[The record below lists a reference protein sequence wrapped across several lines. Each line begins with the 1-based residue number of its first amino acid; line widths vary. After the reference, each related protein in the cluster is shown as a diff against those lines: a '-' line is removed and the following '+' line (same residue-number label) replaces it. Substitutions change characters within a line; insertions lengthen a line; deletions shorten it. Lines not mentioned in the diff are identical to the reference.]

1 MKITNK
7 TVCIHFEHN
16 VKVGT
21 NGAIEATIEHQAWVY
36 KNNDGVINIDLDF
49 ADVRDVKFLGI
60 AVEGGYEGYKK
71 FKTTM
76 KELGIDVDQL
86 IDNAAAEL
94 ITDEDMIRLKSM
106 YTF

>member
-21 NGAIEATIEHQAWVY
+21 NGAIEATVEHQAWLY
-36 KNNDGVINIDLDF
+36 KDKNGIIEVDLEF
-49 ADVRDVKFLGI
+49 VNVKDVKFLGMAI
-60 AVEGGYEGYKK
+60 EGGYEGYRK
-71 FKTTM
+71 FKAQM
-76 KELGIDVDQL
+76 KELGIDVEQL

-94 ITDEDMIRLKSM
+94 ITDEDMTRLKSM

>member
-21 NGAIEATIEHQAWVY
+21 NGAIEATIHHQAWLFKD
-36 KNNDGVINIDLDF
+36 KNGIIEVDLEF
-49 ADVRDVKFLGI
+49 TDVNNVKFLGMAI
-60 AVEGGYEGYKK
+60 EGGYEGYRK
-71 FKTTM
+71 FKAQM
-76 KELGIDVDQL
+76 KELGIDVEQL

-94 ITDEDMIRLKSM
+94 ITDEDMTRLKSM